1 MRRSRSCS
9 GRRSKAGALAAAD
22 SPAPLGGA
30 EFDRLMAALGPFE
43 RQPTVAAAV
52 SGGPD
57 SMALGVLAHEWA
69 RARGGRVLALV
80 VDHGLRP
87 DSGVEARR
95 VTGWLGDIGIGHAV
109 LSWDGPKPAAEIQAA
124 ARAARYRLL
133 VDHCRADGVLHLLI
147 AHHRDDQAET
157 FLLRLGRGSGLDGL
171 AAMAAIVETAGGRLL
186 RPLLA
191 VPPARLRATLEARG
205 LPWVDDPSNRD
216 SGFARTRLRGL
227 APLLAADGVT
237 PGRLG
242 RTAMALGRARRILDG
257 AVAGLLAE
265 AVTPHP
271 AGFCWLDAQSYG
283 AAPDAV
289 ARRALTRLL
298 LCVGGGA
305 YPPRS
310 ARLGRLH
317 RALADDGLGA
327 GRTLGGCRIL
337 ARRRGVLVCR
347 EPAATAGETPLA
359 AGGSAV
365 WDRRFV
371 VGAPAR
377 AAPGAGGFTVRR
389 LGRDGWTRIAAA
401 QHGLRD
407 VPLPGAV
414 RPALPAIC
422 DLDGIVAVPHLGFMR
437 DGGNCGATSGFTTVF
452 RPAHPLAPAAFAF
465 AADGG

>member
-1 MRRSRSCS
+1 
-9 GRRSKAGALAAAD
+9 
-22 SPAPLGGA
+22 
-30 EFDRLMAALGPFE
+30 
-43 RQPTVAAAV
+43 
-52 SGGPD
+52 
-57 SMALGVLAHEWA
+57 MALGVLAHEWA

-87 DSGVEARR
+87 DSGAEARR

-289 ARRALTRLL
+289 ARRALTRAAALRRRRRL
-298 LCVGGGA
+298 PAALGPAGTAAPGPGRRRARGGPDARRLPHPGPAPGRSGLPRTGGDGRRDAAGGGRIGGLGPA
-305 YPPRS
+305 LRGRRPGARRPRRRRIHGAPARPRRMDTDRRGAARTPRRAAARRRAPRS
-310 ARLGRLH
+310 ARH
-317 RALADDGLGA
+317 
-327 GRTLGGCRIL
+327 
-337 ARRRGVLVCR
+337 
-347 EPAATAGETPLA
+347 
-359 AGGSAV
+359 
-365 WDRRFV
+365 
-371 VGAPAR
+371 
-377 AAPGAGGFTVRR
+377 
-389 LGRDGWTRIAAA
+389 
-401 QHGLRD
+401 LR
-407 VPLPGAV
+407 
-414 RPALPAIC
+414 
-422 DLDGIVAVPHLGFMR
+422 
-437 DGGNCGATSGFTTVF
+437 S
-452 RPAHPLAPAAFAF
+452 
-465 AADGG
+465 